1 MKPLFIASAL
11 AIACTTA
18 MAQPQ
23 KPTYSYFEGANLS
36 MGIAQNSTEET
47 ISSVTTTRKTSAG
60 IAKINYTFALAY
72 PAKLGV
78 SASFDLKN
86 SQVNDTTYLAT
97 NAPTEVTLEPGF
109 LLRNNALLYAKLG
122 TYASR
127 YEAGANATR
136 KLTGTSY
143 GIGIKHY
150 VYGQNFIQLEWTQ
163 RKADDNR
170 AGLDSTIKQSST
182 ALLVGFNF

>member
-11 AIACTTA
+11 ALICSSA

-23 KPTYSYFEGANLS
+23 KPTYAYFEGVNLS
-36 MGIAQNSTEET
+36 MGVTQNSTEET
-47 ISSVTTTRKTSAG
+47 VSSVATTGKTTAG
-60 IAKINYTFALAY
+60 VAKVNYTFALAY
-72 PAKLGV
+72 PAKLGI
-78 SASFDLKN
+78 SATFDLKN
-86 SQVNDTTYLAT
+86 SQINDATYLAA
-97 NAPTEVTLEPGF
+97 NAPTEVTVEPGF

-127 YEAGANATR
+127 YESGTNATR
-136 KLTGTSY
+136 KLSGASY

-170 AGLDSTIKQSST
+170 AGLDSSIKQSST